1 MSSTLAP
8 PAPSPTR
15 TRQAAGS
22 AAGGGTSHR
31 RAVLAGAIGN
41 IVEWYDWTVY
51 ALFAI
56 YFSGQFFPSDS
67 PTAALLATFTVFAVG
82 FLARPL
88 GSVLLGRIADRRGRR
103 AALTVSVVLMAAAS
117 LGIALAP
124 TAAMIG
130 IYAALLL
137 VALRLVQGLSL
148 GGETAAVGAYLT
160 ESAPQGRRG
169 LFGSVYPTTIMV
181 GTLLGSAVGLVLTE
195 LLTKEEMASYGW
207 RIPFFL
213 GGLLGLVG
221 FFIRRGVHET
231 LDIESGHEPKPLQ
244 RTFTLHRRTAAI
256 VFVIV
261 GAVSLSFFGLVSGFP
276 VLAQAYGVSGETAF
290 AANTAGL
297 VALIVLIPVFGWLSD
312 RVGRRRILTFGLMG
326 MAVLTVPALLLLS
339 TGHAL
344 AAQLLIVLPQAA
356 AQAVLMVA
364 MIERFPTRLRGTGFG
379 ICWATSVAL
388 VGGTAPMIS
397 TWLVGAGLIPVFGW
411 YVALWCV
418 VAAIVAIRLRETAF
432 SPLPQG

>member
-1 MSSTLAP
+1 MSTTLSRPTVQTTAP
-8 PAPSPTR
+8 RLDGTPSDRPI
-15 TRQAAGS
+15 A
-22 AAGGGTSHR
+22 SHR
-31 RAVLAGAIGN
+31 RAVMAGAIGN
-41 IVEWYDWTVY
+41 IVEWFDWTVY
-51 ALFAI
+51 ALFAV

-117 LGIALAP
+117 LGIAFAP

-130 IYAALLL
+130 IFAALLL
-137 VALRLVQGLSL
+137 VVLRLLQGLSL

-160 ESAPQGRRG
+160 ESAPSGRRG

-181 GTLLGSAVGLVLTE
+181 GTLLGSAVGLLLTE
-195 LLTKEEMASYGW
+195 LLTKDQMMAFGW
-207 RIPFFL
+207 RIPFL
-213 GGLLGLVG
+213 IGGLLGLVG

-231 LDIESGHEPKPLQ
+231 LDVEAGHEPRPLS

-276 VLAQAYGVSGETAF
+276 ALAESYGVSGEAAF

-297 VALIVLIPVFGWLSD
+297 VALIALIPVFGWLSD
-312 RVGRRRILTFGLMG
+312 RLGRRTVLGFGLIG
-326 MAVLTVPALLLLS
+326 MAVLTVPAVMLL
-339 TGHAL
+339 GAGYAL
-344 AAQLLIVLPQAA
+344 AAQLLIVVPQAA

-364 MIERFPTRLRGTGFG
+364 MIERFPSRLRGTGFG
-379 ICWATSVAL
+379 ICWATAVAA

-397 TWLVGAGLIPVFGW
+397 TWLVGAGMAAAFPW
-411 YVALWCV
+411 YVAIWCV
-418 VAAIVAIRLRETAF
+418 AAAVVALRLRETAF
-432 SPLPQG
+432 SPLPRD